1 MLNLK
6 PYIALLKTRLS
17 MTVAFSGTF
26 GFILA
31 HPSNPD
37 WISIFRISLAGFL
50 LTGAANIVNQLKEID
65 FDKLMKRTAKRPLPT
80 ETLSPNQAKIFG
92 WVVAVLA
99 LGMLASFNL
108 KTMGIGFLSYVLY
121 GYVYTP
127 LKRVGPISV
136 FVGAFPGAF
145 PPMIGWLA
153 ATNQFGWEPGI
164 LFAIQ
169 FFWQFP
175 HFWAIAWVAD
185 NDYKKAGFKMLP
197 NDGKKDVRTAF
208 TIMIYTIFLVPLG
221 FVPYLLHITGINS
234 AIIAVIASTL
244 FLCQTFYLMMRPTD
258 KSAKWMMFGS
268 FLYLPV
274 VQIAFLL
281 DKV

>member
-1 MLNLK
+1 MSSIK
-6 PYIALLKTRLS
+6 PYIALLKSRLS

-26 GFILA
+26 GYLLA
-31 HPSNPD
+31 PIDHKPLG
-37 WISIFRISLAGFL
+37 IFLISLAGFV
-50 LTGAANIVNQLKEID
+50 LTGAANIVNQLKEIE

-80 ETLSPNQAKIFG
+80 ETLTPAQARNFG
-92 WVVAVLA
+92 YVLA
-99 LGMLASFNL
+99 VIALGLLSYFTWKAAL
-108 KTMGIGFLSYVLY
+108 IGLLSYVLY

-145 PPMIGWLA
+145 PPMIGWVA
-153 ATNQFGWEPGI
+153 ATGHFGWEPGI

-185 NDYKKAGFKMLP
+185 ADYRKAGFKMLP
-197 NDGKKDVRTAF
+197 NDGKKDIKTAF
-208 TIMIYTIFLVPLG
+208 TIMIYTLFLVPLG
-221 FVPYLLHITGINS
+221 FVPYLLHITGIQS
-234 AIIAVIASTL
+234 AIITVVAGIL

-258 KSAKWMMFGS
+258 KAAKWMMFGS
-268 FLYLPV
+268 FFYLIII
-274 VQIAFLL
+274 QIALL
-281 DKV
+281 FDKV